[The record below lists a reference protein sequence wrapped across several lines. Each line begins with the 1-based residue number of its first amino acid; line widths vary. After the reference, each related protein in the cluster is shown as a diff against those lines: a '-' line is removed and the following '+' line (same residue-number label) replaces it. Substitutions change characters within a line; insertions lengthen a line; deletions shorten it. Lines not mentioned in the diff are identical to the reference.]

1 VAAALL
7 LVLFVVVERR
17 AADPLLDLSLFRKP
31 AFTGVTIAGFAL
43 SASIFSMFLYITLFF
58 QNVLGFSPFEAGLR
72 SLPVTMPILF
82 VSPLSGRLT
91 ARVPVRLLLGTG
103 LAFVTVG
110 LLLMGNLSDSSGWT
124 ALLPGQVLAG
134 VGIGLSTPALAST
147 AVGVVPPQLS
157 GMASGASNT
166 ARQLGLATG
175 IAALG
180 SIFQSK
186 IQSTLSPLLAGTP
199 ASSHIHELA
208 RAVASGGTGRALQ
221 AVPPAAQGK
230 VAHAAR
236 HAFVTGFNTIAL
248 VSVVVAALGSL
259 AGYAL
264 VRSRDFVGAG
274 RPAATPPEPPPTDR
288 DSQVAARGAPA
299 VSNTR
304 SH

>member
-1 VAAALL
+1 M
-7 LVLFVVVERR
+7 
-17 AADPLLDLSLFRKP
+17 
-31 AFTGVTIAGFAL
+31 IAGFAL

-58 QNVLGFSPFEAGLR
+58 QNVLGYSPFQAGLR

-124 ALLPGQVLAG
+124 ALLPGQIMAG
-134 VGIGLSTPALAST
+134 IGIGLATPALAST

-175 IAALG
+175 IAGLG

-186 IQSTLSPLLAGTP
+186 IESTLTPLVAGTP
-199 ASSHIHELA
+199 ASAHVHELA

-221 AVPPAAQGK
+221 AVPPAAQDK
-230 VAHAAR
+230 VDQRRTPRVHHRLQHDRAGDR
-236 HAFVTGFNTIAL
+236 RR
-248 VSVVVAALGSL
+248 GSRRR
-259 AGYAL
+259 
-264 VRSRDFVGAG
+264 RSGVCVGAVPRLRR
-274 RPAATPPEPPPTDR
+274 RPGGGSAAAGPGGGSAGAGAGVGGTDEVR
-288 DSQVAARGAPA
+288 PIIPDSITG
-299 VSNTR
+299 NR
-304 SH
+304 S